1 MNKIQLHQQLM
12 THLQQLLNNAKAAA
26 KRAHETA
33 TSEENIAE
41 NKYDTLALEAAYL
54 AQGQSQRVIQ
64 CQSDIDTCLN
74 LPIHKSEVGSLG
86 ALIVLMNDNE
96 EAKYLLIC
104 PVAGGIKLKWGQH
117 TVLVVT
123 PQSPMGAAL
132 FNQQV
137 DDQIKLTIANKKL
150 CYEILQII

>member
-1 MNKIQLHQQLM
+1 MNKTQLHQQLM
-12 THLQQLLNNAKAAA
+12 THLQLLLNNAKAAA

-33 TSEENIAE
+33 TCEENVAE

-64 CQSDIDTCLN
+64 CQADIDACLN
-74 LPIHKSEVGSLG
+74 LPIHKSEVGGLG
-86 ALIVLMNDNE
+86 ALMVLVNDTE
-96 EAKYLLIC
+96 QAKYLLLC
-104 PVAGGIKLKWGQH
+104 PVAGGIKLQWEQH

-132 FNQQV
+132 INQHV
-137 DDQIKLTIANKKL
+137 DDQVKITIANKKL
-150 CYEILQII
+150 HYEILQII

>member
-12 THLQQLLNNAKAAA
+12 VHLQKRLDNAKTAAQ
-26 KRAHETA
+26 RAHETA

-54 AQGQSQRVIQ
+54 AQGQSQRITQ
-64 CQSDIDTCLN
+64 CEADIDTCIN
-74 LPIHKSEVGSLG
+74 LPLGKSVTGELG
-86 ALIVLMNDNE
+86 ALVVLLDQDEN
-96 EAKYLLIC
+96 AKYLLIC
-104 PVAGGIKLKWGQH
+104 SVAGGIKLQWNQH

-132 FNQQV
+132 LNQQEGDPV
-137 DDQIKLTIANKKL
+137 SITIADKQQN
-150 CYEILQII
+150 YEILQII